1 MTIDALFAQE
11 RTLCRVGAS
20 SRKRILQEISNSLAS
35 DNIPADALFDGL
47 MGRERLGSTGLGEGV
62 AVPHCR
68 AAVPNILICLATTLT
83 PIDHEASDGELVD
96 IFVAL
101 VVPNE
106 EHEAHL
112 NALSQVTRV
121 LASAPNR
128 AALRACDS
136 AKVLHSCIC
145 GLLSQ

>member
-1 MTIDALFAQE
+1 MTIETLFSEE
-11 RTLCRVGAS
+11 RTLCRVGAI

-35 DNIPADALFDGL
+35 DGIPADVLFDGL

-68 AAVPNILICLATTLT
+68 AAVPNILVCLATTLS
-83 PIDHEASDGELVD
+83 PIDHEASDGEPVD

-112 NALSQVTRV
+112 NALSQVTSV
-121 LASAPNR
+121 LSSAPNR
-128 AALRACDS
+128 ATLRACDS
-136 AKVLHSCIC
+136 PKALHSCMC
-145 GLLSQ
+145 EMLSQ